1 MTATAGTRSDPSATI
16 RSSAHA
22 AKSDARS
29 RRCRGVVASAGAQS
43 LNGDGSDESAWNLMG
58 LSRASAGAS
67 DGDRRGAVC
76 GGPPSRYQVSA
87 SVASACGGCDG
98 RHVAFF
104 TVGAPVMVSIPQ
116 DPQGAECPVEP
127 FGDNPSRTVTWTS
140 DCGQAFA
147 RHLLTSGGPVL
158 LLLGVTAGATLR
170 SSRQSRSQSSGT
182 PVAAS

>member
-1 MTATAGTRSDPSATI
+1 MGAMSPLGISWGYLVLLLVLAMVIAAALFAVVRRRDI
-16 RSSAHA
+16 RSPRVWLLLVAGVTA
-22 AKSDARS
+22 AM
-29 RRCRGVVASAGAQS
+29 
-43 LNGDGSDESAWNLMG
+43 W
-58 LSRASAGAS
+58 
-67 DGDRRGAVC
+67 
-76 GGPPSRYQVSA
+76 
-87 SVASACGGCDG
+87 
-98 RHVAFF
+98 AFF